1 MLCKKTPWRIEGK
14 GILGALMVW
23 TKTSLWERPW
33 DIQVTGGNEAENALE
48 TEFEERSL
56 IREQTSKI
64 ITIFYSVYILIPVTV
79 GQALQLSIGDK
90 ETSGM

>member
-1 MLCKKTPWRIEGK
+1 M
-14 GILGALMVW
+14 
-23 TKTSLWERPW
+23 
-33 DIQVTGGNEAENALE
+33 TGGNEAENALE